1 MSIMELGCTVRVVSS
16 ASAMAGS
23 ALSLLSVTHGIV
35 EAAHGA
41 VENASA
47 FKSRQ
52 EVFDREAFFWWVSA
66 LDLSSVRKC
75 SGSKDNGRCALQIVF
90 NSGLWSSLARV
101 GCFIHCPYCV
111 KGYAWA
117 FTPCSRFLKWDPNKR
132 LVFNKVK
139 YSELSFSLS
148 EWHLICMS
156 NRDLPTWPS
165 ASVWSHPLFLCRM
178 SCDPSPRRCWTELVL
193 GEGSGCDDATCSH
206 SADSAHPSVAAKAE
220 VPLEMSFEEAI
231 PLMLCMLAFLRTP
244 PLFLCK
250 SWSMPGCSLG
260 SSDGHTARAL
270 PTQCGLA

>member
-1 MSIMELGCTVRVVSS
+1 MR
-16 ASAMAGS
+16 
-23 ALSLLSVTHGIV
+23 
-35 EAAHGA
+35 
-41 VENASA
+41 
-47 FKSRQ
+47 
-52 EVFDREAFFWWVSA
+52 VSA

-90 NSGLWSSLARV
+90 NSGLWSSLVRV

-111 KGYAWA
+111 KGYARA
-117 FTPCSRFLKWDPNKR
+117 FTWCSRFLKWDPNKR

-148 EWHLICMS
+148 DWHLICMS

-178 SCDPSPRRCWTELVL
+178 SCDPSPRSCWTELVL

-206 SADSAHPSVAAKAE
+206 SAETVLTQVWQQRQRCHWRCLSKKLSHWCYARLHSSELHHCFCIRIGLCQAAA
-220 VPLEMSFEEAI
+220 
-231 PLMLCMLAFLRTP
+231 C
-244 PLFLCK
+244 
-250 SWSMPGCSLG
+250 
-260 SSDGHTARAL
+260 DGHTARAL